1 MAYTRSNYWSS
12 GKVLNPKELTAAL
25 LAKSRQWWDTDKFR
39 DPNHV
44 ARAMHP
50 RSGALHGYSWPS
62 NARHFARRCHCFR
75 ASGART
81 WPIGARP
88 SGGGDSLSTTIFQ
101 QGPEFVL

>member
-1 MAYTRSNYWSS
+1 M
-12 GKVLNPKELTAAL
+12 NPKELTAAL
-25 LAKSRQWWDTDKFR
+25 LAKSRQWWDTDNSESR
-39 DPNHV
+39 ITS
-44 ARAMHP
+44 RG
-50 RSGALHGYSWPS
+50 RCTRGLALHGYSWPS

-88 SGGGDSLSTTIFQ
+88 SGGGDSLSTIIFQ